1 MRTYTVT
8 IKEEDPSEEGRETS
22 IVIREDNL
30 PTSDRWYVLCGRYP
44 QIAERDRFETL
55 VKNVRDA
62 ILDLVENEGEVSVR
76 GYVENLDDEYKHQCK
91 Y

>member
-8 IKEEDPSEEGRETS
+8 IKEGDPSEEGRETS

-30 PTSDRWYVLCGRYP
+30 PTSDRWYVLHGRYP

-62 ILDLVENEGEVSVR
+62 IFDLVENEGEVSVR
-76 GYVENLDDEYKHQCK
+76 GYVENLDDEHKH
-91 Y
+91 